1 MASGPEARTGAI
13 PGRRVDVTKL
23 RLLGWGALLALVAV
37 APMACGGSDPVRIA
51 TEGAYAPYNFIN
63 DDGEIDGFEREL
75 GDELC
80 RRAGL
85 ECTWVLNDWD
95 STIPNL
101 VNGDFEAVM
110 TGMSITDERDE
121 QIDFTKPY
129 IPPSPSLYVA
139 LAGAG
144 DAAATGV
151 VAVQVATI
159 QHDHLAD
166 SNVTLREYETAP
178 EAIAAVLAGEAD
190 AALVDSGFAAE
201 NVAESGGQLAVVGPE
216 VPLDRGVG
224 VGVQEGDDDL
234 REKLNEAISEM
245 KADGS
250 LNALLRKWFGPD
262 AATF

>member
-1 MASGPEARTGAI
+1 
-13 PGRRVDVTKL
+13 VTQIR
-23 RLLGWGALLALVAV
+23 RLLAVGLLVLFGGGAL
-37 APMACGGSDPVRIA
+37 ACGGGDAVRVA

-85 ECTWVLNDWD
+85 DCTWVINDWD

-110 TGMSITDERDE
+110 AGMSITDERDE
-121 QIDFTKPY
+121 QIDFTQPY

-166 SNVTLREYETAP
+166 ANATMQEYETAP

-190 AALVDSGFAAE
+190 AALVDSGFATE
-201 NVAESGGQLAVVGPE
+201 NVAESGGQLALIGPE
-216 VPLDRGVG
+216 VPIDRGVG

-234 REKLNEAISEM
+234 REKLDEAISEM

-262 AATF
+262 TATF

>member
-1 MASGPEARTGAI
+1 M
-13 PGRRVDVTKL
+13 DVTKL
-23 RLLGWGALLALVAV
+23 RLLGWGALLALVAA
-37 APMACGGSDPVRIA
+37 APMACRGPDEVRVA

-80 RRAGL
+80 RRAGI
-85 ECTWVLNDWD
+85 ECTWVINDWD

-110 TGMSITDERDE
+110 TGMSITAERDE
-121 QIDFTKPY
+121 QIDFTQPY

-139 LAGAG
+139 PAGAG
-144 DAAATGV
+144 DAAAAGV

-159 QHDHLAD
+159 QHDHLAEAGA
-166 SNVTLREYETAP
+166 TLREYETVP

-190 AALVDSGFAAE
+190 AALVDSGFAIAS
-201 NVAESGGQLAVVGPE
+201 VAESGGQLAVVGPQ

-224 VGVQEGDDDL
+224 IGVQEGDDDL
-234 REKLNEAISEM
+234 REKLDEAIGEM

-250 LNALLRKWFGPD
+250 LNALLRKWFGEDTP
-262 AATF
+262 TF

>member
-1 MASGPEARTGAI
+1 M
-13 PGRRVDVTKL
+13 TKL
-23 RLLGWGALLALVAV
+23 RLLAWGAVLALLAAASLS
-37 APMACGGSDPVRIA
+37 CGGDDPIRVA
-51 TEGAYAPYNFIN
+51 TEGAYPPYNFIN

-80 RRAGL
+80 RRAEL
-85 ECTWVLNDWD
+85 ECTWVINDWD

-101 VNGDFEAVM
+101 VDGDFEAVM
-110 TGMSITDERDE
+110 TGMSITDERDAL
-121 QIDFTKPY
+121 IDFTQPY

-144 DAAATGV
+144 DAAASGV

-159 QHDHLAD
+159 QHDHLSAAGA
-166 SNVTLREYETAP
+166 TLQEYETAP

-190 AALVDSGFAAE
+190 AVLVDSGFAAE
-201 NVAESGGQLAVVGPE
+201 SVAESGGRLAVVGPQ

-224 VGVQEGDDDL
+224 IGVQEGDDDL
-234 REKLNEAISEM
+234 REKLDEAIGEM

-250 LNALLRKWFGPD
+250 LNALLGSGSARTRRRSD
-262 AATF
+262 AEGRRALAVAAG